1 MNILITKQIGG
12 GAEWVELVVTTLTS
26 EPTHCCRLVVSS
38 WWGVWEACSAVGVS
52 VAKILSL
59 DIRVCTA
66 RGEYI

>member
-1 MNILITKQIGG
+1 MGGVSYHNINYRTNALII
-12 GAEWVELVVTTLTS
+12 
-26 EPTHCCRLVVSS
+26 CCRLVVSS

-66 RGEYI
+66 RGE